1 PTKRP
6 KMGRVVAEGADLAVV
21 TSDNPRTEDPKAIIE
36 MILEGIDRPVEREA
50 KRSPVIVESDR
61 RTAIGIAVRSAGPD
75 DVVLIAGKGHE
86 DYQILGKKKIHFDD
100 REEAAEAMAQLIPL
114 DDVLAATGA
123 TLMQRGAKGFGG
135 LSIDG
140 RTAQRGD
147 LYFAIRGESLDGHGF
162 VAQAMAA
169 GADGVVVEKE
179 VEVEGAEIRVEDA
192 RVAIGQVARTLRRRW
207 GGRLVGVT

>member
-1 PTKRP
+1 
-6 KMGRVVAEGADLAVV
+6 
-21 TSDNPRTEDPKAIIE
+21 
-36 MILEGIDRPVEREA
+36 
-50 KRSPVIVESDR
+50 
-61 RTAIGIAVRSAGPD
+61 
-75 DVVLIAGKGHE
+75 IAGKGHE

-123 TLMQRGAKGFGG
+123 TLMQRGARSFGG

-169 GADGVVVEKE
+169 GAEGVVVEKE
-179 VEVEGAEIRVEDA
+179 GEVGGTEIRVDDS
-192 RVAIGQVARTLRRRW
+192 RVAIGRGARYLRRRW
-207 GGRLVGVT
+207 GGPRGRGPRP